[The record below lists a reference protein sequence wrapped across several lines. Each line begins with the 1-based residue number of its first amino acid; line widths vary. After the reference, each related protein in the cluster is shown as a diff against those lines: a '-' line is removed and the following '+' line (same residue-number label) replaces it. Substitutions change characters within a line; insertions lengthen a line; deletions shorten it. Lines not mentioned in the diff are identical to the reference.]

1 MLNKKV
7 NSSSKKYL

>member
-7 NSSSKKYL
+7 N